1 MLYSRLEGWLVLRSS
16 SVGHLIRME
25 KWAEN
30 LDEVTV
36 GEWLKREGDC
46 VAPGE
51 AVAELITEKATFQY
65 TPEEGGV
72 LLRILAEEN
81 STVPVGFVIG
91 FIGEPGEE
99 LPVGVLE
106 TNRAL
111 IEAKKAEARLAL
123 ELPDEALSAARPA
136 GGLRATPPA
145 RRLARDRGVE
155 LEDVAAWFGDGRR
168 LTDRDVEAYLAREK
182 EATSDGGT

>member
-1 MLYSRLEGWLVLRSS
+1 
-16 SVGHLIRME
+16 ME

-36 GEWLKREGDC
+36 GEWLKREGDP

-81 STVPVGFVIG
+81 STLPVGYVIG

-99 LPVGVLE
+99 LPAGVLE
-106 TNRAL
+106 SNRSL

-123 ELPDEALSAARPA
+123 ELPEEGLPPPPAA

-145 RRLARDRGVE
+145 RRLARDRGVA
-155 LEDVAAWFGDGRR
+155 LDDVAAWFGDSRR
-168 LTDRDVEAYLAREK
+168 ITDRDVEAYLARDR
-182 EATSDGGT
+182 EAPSDGNT

>member
-1 MLYSRLEGWLVLRSS
+1 M
-16 SVGHLIRME
+16 GHLIRME

-36 GEWLKREGDC
+36 GEWLKREGDP

-72 LLRILAEEN
+72 LLRILAEDN
-81 STVPVGFVIG
+81 STVPVGYVIG

-99 LPVGVLE
+99 LPEGILE
-106 TNRAL
+106 GNRAL

-123 ELPDEALSAARPA
+123 ELPGDEAPPSLAARPA
-136 GGLRATPPA
+136 GGVRATPPA

-168 LTDRDVEAYLAREK
+168 ITDRDVEAYVAREK
-182 EATSDGGT
+182 EATSDGDT

>member
-1 MLYSRLEGWLVLRSS
+1 
-16 SVGHLIRME
+16 VGHLIRME

-36 GEWLKREGDC
+36 GEWLKREGDA

-81 STVPVGFVIG
+81 STVPVGYVIG
-91 FIGEPGEE
+91 FIGEPGEP
-99 LPVGVLE
+99 LPEGIE
-106 TNRAL
+106 AANQAL
-111 IEAKKAEARLAL
+111 IEAKKAEAK
-123 ELPDEALSAARPA
+123 LSLDPSARSRSPRPEPA
-136 GGLRATPPA
+136 GGVIRATPPA

-155 LEDVAAWFGDGRR
+155 LDDVAAWFGDGRR
-168 LTDRDVEAYLAREK
+168 IAEDDVQAYLERKNGEGP
-182 EATSDGGT
+182 DGNA

>member
-1 MLYSRLEGWLVLRSS
+1 
-16 SVGHLIRME
+16 VGHLIRME

-36 GEWLKREGDC
+36 GEWLKREGDS

-91 FIGEPGEE
+91 FIGEPNEPLPEGLEE
-99 LPVGVLE
+99 E
-106 TNRAL
+106 NRAL
-111 IEAKKAEARLAL
+111 IDAKKAEARLTPGA
-123 ELPDEALSAARPA
+123 PAARSGPPASA
-136 GGLRATPPA
+136 GGVVRATPPA

-155 LEDVAAWFGDGRR
+155 LETIAEWLGNGRR
-168 LTDRDVEAYLAREK
+168 ITDREVQAYL
-182 EATSDGGT
+182 DGHPGGSTHADA

>member
-1 MLYSRLEGWLVLRSS
+1 M
-16 SVGHLIRME
+16 GHLIRME

-36 GEWLKREGDC
+36 GEWLKRVGDP

-72 LLRILAEEN
+72 LLAILAEEN

-91 FIGEPGEE
+91 FVGEPGEAV
-99 LPVGVLE
+99 PHGVE
-106 TNRAL
+106 EENQRL
-111 IEAKKAEARLAL
+111 IEETKQEARLSL
-123 ELPDEALSAARPA
+123 DPA
-136 GGLRATPPA
+136 NAPPASREPGASGTVRATPPA
-145 RRLARDRGVE
+145 RRLARDHGVA
-155 LEDVAAWFGDGRR
+155 LEDVLAWVGESRR
-168 LTDRDVEAYLAREK
+168 ITDRDVAAYVDAREGDN
-182 EATSDGGT
+182 DGGS